1 MRIKKGD
8 KVKVIAGADRGTVG
22 EVSKVLAKAG
32 KVIVSGVNV
41 QSKHRKPSQANP
53 EGAIITKEGPI
64 AISNV
69 AIYDAKSKG
78 VSKVG
83 FKVEGDKKIRVAKK
97 SKTKL
102 DK

>member
-1 MRIKKGD
+1 MKIKKGD
-8 KVKVIAGADRGTVG
+8 KVKVIAGADRNTIG
-22 EVSKVLAKAG
+22 EVSKVLAKQG
-32 KVIVSGVNV
+32 KVIVTGVNV

-64 AISNV
+64 DISNV
-69 AIYDAKSKG
+69 AIYDAKSKK
-78 VSKVG
+78 VSKVAYKLEDNK
-83 FKVEGDKKIRVAKK
+83 KVRIAKK

>member
-1 MRIKKGD
+1 MKIKKGD
-8 KVKVIAGADRGTVG
+8 KVKVIAGADRNTIG
-22 EVSKVLAKAG
+22 EVSKVLAKQG
-32 KVIVSGVNV
+32 KVIVTGVNV

-64 AISNV
+64 DISNV
-69 AIYDAKSKG
+69 AIYDAKSKK
-78 VSKVG
+78 VSKVAYKIEDNK
-83 FKVEGDKKIRVAKK
+83 KVRIAKK